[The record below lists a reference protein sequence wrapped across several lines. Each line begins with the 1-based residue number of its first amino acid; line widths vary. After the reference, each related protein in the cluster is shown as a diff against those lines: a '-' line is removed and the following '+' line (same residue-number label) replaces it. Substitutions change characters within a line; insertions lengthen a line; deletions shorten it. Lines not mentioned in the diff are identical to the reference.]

1 MTRSLLLALVG
12 LLACVSGASAQQGG
26 TGGQEVKATEA
37 ATGAS
42 AQDER
47 DDAVLDRAQP
57 DFTIVN
63 LPTTLRLPKWKSA
76 FRVTHR
82 FTRPLGQGDFGDLLE
97 DFFGMDGGALIG
109 LEYRFGLLE
118 GTQVGVLRTSDRT
131 IQFFGEYDIKSQSE
145 SFPIGLAAYAT
156 IDGTNNFR
164 DSYTPGIGVI
174 VSKTIEE
181 HVALYVQ
188 PMYINNSNLEPS
200 ELVDDNDSWLL
211 GLGARV
217 RIRPTVYV
225 VGEWIPRIGGYD
237 PGVDG
242 ASFGIEKRAG
252 GHSFQFNFSN
262 TFGTTMGQ
270 AARGGIRNEDWYL
283 GFNISR
289 KFF

>member
-1 MTRSLLLALVG
+1 
-12 LLACVSGASAQQGG
+12 
-26 TGGQEVKATEA
+26 
-37 ATGAS
+37 
-42 AQDER
+42 
-47 DDAVLDRAQP
+47 
-57 DFTIVN
+57 
-63 LPTTLRLPKWKSA
+63 
-76 FRVTHR
+76 
-82 FTRPLGQGDFGDLLE
+82 
-97 DFFGMDGGALIG
+97 
-109 LEYRFGLLE
+109 
-118 GTQVGVLRTSDRT
+118 
-131 IQFFGEYDIKSQSE
+131 
-145 SFPIGLAAYAT
+145 
-156 IDGTNNFR
+156 
-164 DSYTPGIGVI
+164 
-174 VSKTIEE
+174 
-181 HVALYVQ
+181 
-188 PMYINNSNLEPS
+188 MYINNSNLEPS